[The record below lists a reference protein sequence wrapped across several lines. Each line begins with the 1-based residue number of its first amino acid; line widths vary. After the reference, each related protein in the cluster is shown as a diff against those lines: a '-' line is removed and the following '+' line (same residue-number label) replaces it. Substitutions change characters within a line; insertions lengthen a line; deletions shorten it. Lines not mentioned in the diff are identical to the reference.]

1 MASYERSSDLS
12 RHRRLA
18 KKSRPAPETS
28 ERVSAGSGA
37 SSRASKLP
45 KAKLLSPENCGLDE
59 ALSKIAE
66 VWKDIE
72 ARRRAPAKRTAR
84 SSRR

>member
-1 MASYERSSDLS
+1 MASYHRSSDFS
-12 RHRRLA
+12 RHRRVA
-18 KKSRPAPETS
+18 KKSRPAAETS

-45 KAKLLSPENCGLDE
+45 KAKLRPPENCGLDE

-72 ARRRAPAKRTAR
+72 ARRRAPPKRAAR
-84 SSRR
+84 SRR

>member
-1 MASYERSSDLS
+1 MASYDRSSDFS
-12 RHRRLA
+12 RHRRVA
-18 KKSRPAPETS
+18 KKSRPAEAS

-45 KAKLLSPENCGLDE
+45 KAKLRSPEDCGLDE

-72 ARRRAPAKRTAR
+72 ARRRAPPKRAAR
-84 SSRR
+84 SRR